1 MNLLSRTV
9 RNDTQETRTW
19 TSVTVSRTA
28 PPILLQKSHG
38 VKRLHM
44 NIHIIIYTHTVP
56 QPPGGTAEFTFSYKS
71 SSVPNWNVGFSVS
84 PMAGLFLL
92 CGCVCVCVCV
102 LRKNE
107 DWRHLTLYITV
118 WANTFGVLVTCVC
131 ECVVCVSPFC
141 CTTVGVLPSVSSW
154 ESDLWVCEVW
164 VCEVWVCEV
173 CICVRCVL
181 LHVTWINIS

>member
-1 MNLLSRTV
+1 MVNLLSRTV

-92 CGCVCVCVCV
+92 CGCVCVCVCI
-102 LRKNE
+102 E
-107 DWRHLTLYITV
+107 EEWRLASSRTV
-118 WANTFGVLVTCVC
+118 HYSLSHYLWCLSDVC
-131 ECVVCVSPFC
+131 MWVCSVCVSVQLYNSW
-141 CTTVGVLPSVSSW
+141 CTAISLLLGIRPVGVWGVGVWGVGVWGVYL
-154 ESDLWVCEVW
+154 CEM
-164 VCEVWVCEV
+164 
-173 CICVRCVL
+173 CVIACHL
-181 LHVTWINIS
+181 D